1 MMKWNPLRSKKLLQE
16 VIEAIKDV
24 RQEEVIEAIEDAQQ
38 KEVTEVIE
46 DARQR
51 SIPWLILDKLDLTK
65 IPETVYTL
73 TNLVSISLTNNNL
86 RLIPD
91 QLKHLPNLKQ
101 VVLIGNPLESLPD
114 LPGVTIVIDSYIY
127 LRCRHLFRP
136 ELVHLVLDP
145 KTQEKDGLT
154 WAEELRAAGI
164 RLLTIG
170 RNFSSFD
177 TIKVESFPM
186 QELFLTHSFKV
197 LDLDSGF
204 VFTSNLI
211 TRELSKGCISTKQAV
226 NPSLRSLSFE
236 INSEPSP
243 AISKL
248 LYSLGDLEL
257 DRLTLSWFQL
267 KTVPVGIRRL
277 HGLQFLTLKGLQLS
291 ALPDW
296 IGELGVERLSVSCN
310 GLSTLPESFANLQQL
325 KSLLLDCNS
334 FSSIPKVVF
343 DLPLLE
349 ELGLWECGI
358 SEIPADILRLDK
370 LRTLGIDYSKIG
382 TPPQEVASKGLADI
396 RDYWRQRADSGVDYL
411 YEAKVIILGEAGAGK
426 TSLARKIENPQY
438 KLQAQEKSTE
448 GIDVIRHHFTSRIN
462 PKQQKNEKLSEHQF
476 RANIWDFGG
485 QEIYHATHQF
495 FLTRRS
501 VYVLVCDDRKEDT
514 DFSYWLHV
522 VEMLSDASPL
532 LIVQNEKQDRKRDI
546 NLGGLRARFSNLKQA
561 LATNLETN
569 RGLDQVIQAIRNE
582 LESLEHVGVGLPAT
596 WKRVREA
603 LEKDDH
609 DFISLQ
615 DYLEICQQ
623 YGFTRHEDKLQLSGY
638 LHDLGICLHFQND
651 PLLKNTVVLNPT
663 WGTDAVYR
671 VLDDAEVIAA
681 HGYFTRTQLSRIWSE
696 AKYTGMQDELLRLMM
711 KFQLCYALE
720 SGQSFIAPQL
730 LTSNQP
736 SYPWNS
742 VGGLVVR
749 YEYDFLPKG
758 IVTRFIVALHHLIAG
773 DALVWKTGVVLER
786 DGSRAEI
793 IEEMSQRRIR
803 VRVSGPATDGL
814 LAIVDDQLERSHA
827 SFPLLKVERYL
838 PCPCSECVD
847 KAEPYGFALQQ
858 LAKMAMKE
866 KHIQCHESGEMIDA
880 ARLLREVLPG
890 TVPRVDFGEDLSFKK
905 ASSPYLPMELDPTV
919 PVTPEVFV
927 SYAWNNESCAI
938 VDNLQQALD
947 GQGIRLLRDRE
958 EVRYKDSIRDFMRR
972 IGKGKCVVVVI
983 SEKYLK
989 SENCMFEMVEIAKA
1003 EGLRERI
1010 FPIVLG
1016 DANIYKATGR
1026 IRYVKHWE
1034 DEIHELDEALKSVRG
1049 DNLNNLQEDLNFY
1062 SEIRRLFDRITDTLR
1077 DMNALTPEQHE
1088 GAGFDELIRR
1098 IKSQLAC

>member
-1 MMKWNPLRSKKLLQE
+1 MKWNPLRNKKLPP
-16 VIEAIKDV
+16 
-24 RQEEVIEAIEDAQQ
+24 
-38 KEVTEVIE
+38 EVTEKIE
-46 DARQR
+46 EVRQR
-51 SIPWLILDKLDLTK
+51 STPWLALDKLGLTN

-73 TNLVSISLTNNNL
+73 TNLVIIDLRNNNL

-91 QLKHLPNLKQ
+91 ELRHLPNLKQ

-114 LPGVTIVIDSYIY
+114 LPGVTIVIDSSIY
-127 LRCRHLFRP
+127 LRCRHQFRP
-136 ELVHLVLDP
+136 EFTHLVLDP
-145 KTQEKDGLT
+145 KTREKDGLS
-154 WAEELRAAGI
+154 WAEELRIAGI
-164 RLLTIG
+164 QNLTIG
-170 RNFSSFD
+170 RNFSVFDILEHDFPFQDIALTFFSKMLNGDKYLKAINSSFAGP
-177 TIKVESFPM
+177 ISQGYFSKSMSLIARRNRGSGPFESDM
-186 QELFLTHSFKV
+186 WT
-197 LDLDSGF
+197 
-204 VFTSNLI
+204 T
-211 TRELSKGCISTKQAV
+211 
-226 NPSLRSLSFE
+226 RSLTIE
-236 INSEPSP
+236 VNSEPSP

-296 IGELGVERLSVSCN
+296 IGKLGVERLSVSCN

-370 LRTLGIDYSKIG
+370 LRTLGINYSQIG
-382 TPPQEVASKGLADI
+382 KPPPEVASKGLDAI
-396 RDYWRQRADSGVDYL
+396 RDYWRQRADNGVDYL

-462 PKQQKNEKLSEHQF
+462 TKQQKNEKLSEHQF

-603 LEKDDH
+603 LEKEEH

-651 PLLKNTVVLNPT
+651 SLLKNTVVLNPA

-758 IVTRFIVALHHLIAG
+758 IVTRFIFALHHLIAG

-814 LAIVDDQLERSHA
+814 LAIVDDQLERLHA

-890 TVPRVDFGEDLSFKK
+890 TVPRVDFGEDLSFEK
-905 ASSPYLPMELDPTV
+905 ASSPYLPMELEPTV
-919 PVTPEVFV
+919 PDTPEVFV

-1049 DNLNNLQEDLNFY
+1049 DNLNNLQKDLNLY